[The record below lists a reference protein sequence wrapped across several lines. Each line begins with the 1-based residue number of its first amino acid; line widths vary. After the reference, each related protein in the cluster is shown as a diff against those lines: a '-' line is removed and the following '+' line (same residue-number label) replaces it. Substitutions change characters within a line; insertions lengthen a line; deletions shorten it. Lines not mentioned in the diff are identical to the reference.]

1 VIKRT
6 IQVTNKLGLHA
17 RASAKL
23 TQTAG
28 RFKSQVW
35 IARNGRRVNAKSIMG
50 VMMLAA
56 GSARRSR
63 SRPTA
68 PTRPRRSTR
77 GEALREQVRRGRM
90 SERATSTVCFTMHGI
105 GVSGG
110 IAIGHAH
117 LFAGMQAEA
126 EHYQIVN
133 ADVPREQRRYDRA
146 VREVKDE
153 LKELAE
159 SVRHSAAS
167 ELAPFVNLHLLLLE
181 DAAFTEAPR
190 EIIREQHCNA
200 EWALRAQLDELMA
213 QFTDIEDPYLREREA
228 DVRQVAERI
237 LAALAGTQRR
247 IPSKPVREDASILVA
262 RELSPADVILFREH
276 PFASFI
282 TDLGGATSH
291 TAIVARSMN
300 IPAIVALHHSRTLI
314 REDELLIVDG
324 TQGVVIVNPDR
335 HVLAEY
341 RLKQNEARLERDKLK
356 RLKTAPAATLDG
368 TAVQLFANIELPND
382 IEAVKASGA
391 TGVGLFRSE
400 FLFMNRRDLPDEDEQ
415 YEAYRDVVEGLKGLP
430 VTIRTL
436 DLGADKPLD
445 SQESGAV
452 NPALGLR
459 AIRYC
464 LSEPQVFNTQ
474 LRAILRASR
483 HGKVLILIPMLST
496 WNELTQTLAAV
507 RIAKEQLKDE
517 GVKFD
522 EYVPIGGMIEVPA
535 AAIALPMFIRKLD
548 FLSIGTNDLIQYTLA
563 IDRADDRVAHL
574 YDPLHP
580 AVLNL
585 LAGVIRTARENEK
598 PIAVCGEM
606 AGDVELT
613 RLLLGFGLRH
623 FSMHPAH
630 LLSVKQ
636 RVLMTSLPDI
646 APTVARILKTDEPDK
661 LQGLIEKLNS

>member
-1 VIKRT
+1 
-6 IQVTNKLGLHA
+6 
-17 RASAKL
+17 
-23 TQTAG
+23 
-28 RFKSQVW
+28 
-35 IARNGRRVNAKSIMG
+35 
-50 VMMLAA
+50 
-56 GSARRSR
+56 
-63 SRPTA
+63 
-68 PTRPRRSTR
+68 
-77 GEALREQVRRGRM
+77 
-90 SERATSTVCFTMHGI
+90 MHGI

-117 LFAGMQAEA
+117 LFAGMSAEVD
-126 EHYQIVN
+126 HFQIIA

-167 ELAPFVNLHLLLLE
+167 ELAPFVKVHLLLLE

-200 EWALRAQLDELMA
+200 EWALRIQLDELMA
-213 QFTDIEDPYLREREA
+213 QFTDIEDVYLKEREA

-237 LAALAGTQRR
+237 LGALAGTQRR
-247 IPSKPVREDASILVA
+247 IATKPVREDASILVA

-276 PFASFI
+276 PFAAFI

-291 TAIVARSMN
+291 TAIVARSMA
-300 IPAIVALHHSRTLI
+300 IPAIVALHHSRSLI
-314 REDELLIVDG
+314 REDELIIVDG

-341 RLKQNEARLERDKLK
+341 RLKQNQARLERDKLK

-368 TAVQLFANIELPND
+368 IPVQLHANIELPSD
-382 IEAVKASGA
+382 VEPVRASGA
-391 TGVGLFRSE
+391 TGIGLFRSE

-415 YEAYRDVVEGLKGLP
+415 YEAYRDVVEGMKGQP

-436 DLGADKPLD
+436 DIGADKPLD
-445 SQESGAV
+445 PSAENPAV

-464 LSEPQVFNTQ
+464 LAEPQVFNTQ

-483 HGKVLILIPMLST
+483 HGKALILIPMLST
-496 WNELTQTLAAV
+496 WNELTQALAAV
-507 RIAKEQLKDE
+507 NLAKEQLRDE
-517 GVKFD
+517 GEKFD
-522 EYVPIGGMIEVPA
+522 QYIPVGGMIEVPA

-548 FLSIGTNDLIQYTLA
+548 FLSVGTNDLIQYTLA

-585 LAGVIRTARENEK
+585 LAGVIRTAAQNEK
-598 PIAVCGEM
+598 PLAVCGEM

-630 LLSVKQ
+630 LLAVKQ

-646 APTVARILKTDEPDK
+646 APLVARILKTDEPEK
-661 LQGLIEKLNS
+661 LHGLMEKLNA

>member
-1 VIKRT
+1 
-6 IQVTNKLGLHA
+6 
-17 RASAKL
+17 
-23 TQTAG
+23 
-28 RFKSQVW
+28 
-35 IARNGRRVNAKSIMG
+35 M
-50 VMMLAA
+50 
-56 GSARRSR
+56 
-63 SRPTA
+63 TA
-68 PTRPRRSTR
+68 P
-77 GEALREQVRRGRM
+77 V
-90 SERATSTVCFTMHGI
+90 STVCFTMHGI

-117 LFAGMQAEA
+117 LFAGMQAEVD
-126 EHYQIVN
+126 HYQIVG
-133 ADVPREQRRYDRA
+133 ADVAREQRRYDRA

-159 SVRHSAAS
+159 SVRHSAAA
-167 ELAPFVNLHLLLLE
+167 ELAPFVKVHLMLLE

-200 EWALRAQLDELMA
+200 EWALRIQLDELMA
-213 QFTDIEDPYLREREA
+213 QFTDIEDVYLREREA

-237 LAALAGTQRR
+237 LGALAGSQRR
-247 IPSKPVREDASILVA
+247 IATKPVREDASILVA

-276 PFASFI
+276 PFAAFV

-300 IPAIVALHHSRTLI
+300 IPAIVALHHSRSLI
-314 REDELLIVDG
+314 REDELVIVDG

-335 HVLAEY
+335 QVLAEY
-341 RLKQNEARLERDKLK
+341 RLKQNEGRLERDKLK
-356 RLKTAPAATLDG
+356 RLKSAPAATLDG
-368 TAVQLFANIELPND
+368 TSVQLYANIELPGD
-382 IEAVKASGA
+382 VDAVKASGA
-391 TGVGLFRSE
+391 TGIGLFRSE

-415 YEAYRDVVEGLKGLP
+415 YEAYREVVEGLKGLP

-445 SQESGAV
+445 GAETAAAV

-464 LSEPQVFNTQ
+464 LAEPHIFNTQ

-483 HGKVLILIPMLST
+483 HGKVLILIPMIST
-496 WNELTQTLAAV
+496 WNEVTQALLCVQA
-507 RIAKEQLKDE
+507 AKEQLRDE

-522 EYVPIGGMIEVPA
+522 DYVPVGGMIEVPA

-563 IDRADDRVAHL
+563 IDRSDDRVAHL

-585 LAGVIRTARENEK
+585 IAGVIRTARENEK

-630 LLSVKQ
+630 LLAVKQ

-646 APTVARILKTDEPDK
+646 AQIVARILKADEPEK
-661 LQGLIEKLNS
+661 LQSLIEKLNT

>member
-1 VIKRT
+1 MT
-6 IQVTNKLGLHA
+6 PEGS
-17 RASAKL
+17 RA
-23 TQTAG
+23 
-28 RFKSQVW
+28 
-35 IARNGRRVNAKSIMG
+35 
-50 VMMLAA
+50 AA
-56 GSARRSR
+56 
-63 SRPTA
+63 
-68 PTRPRRSTR
+68 
-77 GEALREQVRRGRM
+77 
-90 SERATSTVCFTMHGI
+90 STVSFTVHGI
-105 GVSGG
+105 GVSAG

-117 LFAGMQAEA
+117 LFAGMGAEVQ
-126 EHYQIVN
+126 HYEIPA
-133 ADVPREQRRYDRA
+133 ADVLREQRRYDRA
-146 VREVKDE
+146 VKEVRDE
-153 LKELAE
+153 LEHLAE
-159 SVRHSAAS
+159 SVRHGPSA
-167 ELAPFVNLHLLLLE
+167 ELAPFVNVHMLLLD
-181 DAAFTEAPR
+181 DAAFKDAPR
-190 EIIREQHCNA
+190 DIIREQRANA
-200 EWALRAQLDELMA
+200 EWALRNQLDELLA
-213 QFTDIEDPYLREREA
+213 QFADIEDPYLRERED

-237 LAALAGTQRR
+237 LGALAGTRRR
-247 IPSKPVREDASILVA
+247 IMKPVREDATILVA

-276 PFASFI
+276 PFAAFV

-300 IPAIVALHHSRTLI
+300 IPAIVALHHARSLI
-314 REDELLIVDG
+314 HEDELLIVDG

-356 RLKTAPAATLDG
+356 RLRSAAATTLDG
-368 TAVQLFANIELPND
+368 TVVQLYANIELPSD

-391 TGVGLFRSE
+391 TGIGLFRSE

-415 YEAYRDVVEGLKGLP
+415 YEAYRDVLEGLKGMP

-436 DLGADKPLD
+436 DIGADK
-445 SQESGAV
+445 SFEGQEAHAPV

-464 LSEPQVFNTQ
+464 LAEPQVFNTQ

-483 HGKVLILIPMLST
+483 HGKALILIPMLTT
-496 WNELTQTLAAV
+496 WTEITQAIAAV
-507 RIAKEQLKDE
+507 ARAKEELRDE

-522 EYVPIGGMIEVPA
+522 EYVPVGGMIEVPA

-585 LAGVIRTARENEK
+585 IAGVIRTAQQYEK
-598 PIAVCGEM
+598 PVAVCGEM

-636 RVLMTSLPDI
+636 RVLVTSLPDI
-646 APTVARILKTDEPDK
+646 ASVVARILKADEPEK
-661 LQGLIEKLNS
+661 MQALIEKLNA